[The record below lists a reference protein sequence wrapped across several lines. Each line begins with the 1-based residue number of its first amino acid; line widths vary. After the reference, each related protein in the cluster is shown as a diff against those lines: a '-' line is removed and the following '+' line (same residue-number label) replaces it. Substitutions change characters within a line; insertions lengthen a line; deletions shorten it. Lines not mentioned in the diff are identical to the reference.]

1 MKYSEEMLSYLVQR
15 VEALTAENRRLESA
29 NNQLTQELQQ
39 CQQREIHLVAQKR

>member
-1 MKYSEEMLSYLVQR
+1 MGYSEDMLGYLVKR
-15 VEALTAENRRLESA
+15 IEALTAENQKLVSA